1 MCVDDGIGL
10 VFPRG
15 VAAGGGGRVFVTS
28 SVAGAVFLYVDDVFT
43 ERYPLTNDNGE
54 PAAPRHVDVAEDGS
68 LVVEVL

>member
-1 MCVDDGIGL
+1 M
-10 VFPRG
+10 
-15 VAAGGGGRVFVTS
+15 FVTS

-43 ERYPLTNDNGE
+43 ERYPLTNDNGD